1 MKKLILIF
9 PVLLFSILLNAQEVI
24 TGLRN
29 NPTIKSRLN
38 EAVFDGPSARYADT
52 VFVTLP
58 FYDDFSKNSVWPDN
72 KIWSDNAAFV
82 NTDFALNPPTV
93 GVATLDAI
101 NEYGELHD
109 GAGVY
114 SFNADTLTSQPIRLD
129 SVFLSGSQAVR
140 KRDSVYMSFYYQ
152 PQGRGFMPSTTDSLI
167 LEFHSPLE
175 IDTIYGVKDTTTS
188 PRWRHIWAVPG
199 GIAVDSFAKVNKG
212 RWFRQV
218 LIPIK
223 DSALY
228 YQKGFRFRF
237 RNIAS
242 LATSSQPDW
251 QSNCD
256 QWNIDLVRIDIHRN
270 INDTTIEDIAFA
282 DKAPSLLE
290 NYYAMPY
297 HQYTK
302 RYIDE
307 MKGEYDLKIA
317 NLDRYPQNL
326 QYRMNVRKDSNE
338 PYYEY
343 SGESYSILPFLTNG
357 YLDWPAITNPQ
368 VKFFY
373 GLGAPSSVVFHSMHY
388 IITDEQMKYKQNDT
402 IWFTQ
407 VFSNYYAYDDG
418 TAEAGVGLNGAAG
431 SYAVKFKLNMADTI
445 YGVQIYFN
453 QTSNTTDD
461 EYINIKVW
469 NDNKGAPGS
478 VIAELPNVTPVYS
491 DNLNQFTTYKFSEP
505 LLLNTSTAPGLI
517 FYVGWSQTSHN
528 NLNVGLDRYTDSH
541 DKRYYNV
548 TGFWQQSDSLHA
560 GSLLLRPIV
569 GLSNPMSV
577 PEDENKETF
586 KVAPNPVNN
595 GVVRITLPESWSN
608 VNQADIAVTMYD
620 GSGKIVLNTQFN
632 ENLEIPSG
640 LHGLFFLKLNNKAN
654 GRVLSAKILV
664 L

>member
-1 MKKLILIF
+1 MKKLILLL
-9 PVLLFSILLNAQEVI
+9 PVFLLSMLLNAQEVI
-24 TGLRN
+24 SGLRN
-29 NPTIKSRLN
+29 NPTIITRIAEEITDTPAGK
-38 EAVFDGPSARYADT
+38 FDTTYIN
-52 VFVTLP
+52 LP
-58 FYDDFSKNSVWPDN
+58 FYDDFSVNSVWPD
-72 KIWSDNAAFV
+72 KRTWADNTAFV
-82 NTDFALNPPTV
+82 NTDFALNPPTI
-93 GVATLDAI
+93 GVVTLDAV
-101 NEYGELHD
+101 NEYGELYS
-109 GAGVY
+109 GSGFY
-114 SFNADTLTSQPIRLD
+114 SFDADTLTSQPIRLD
-129 SVFLSGSQAVR
+129 SVFYSGNQAVR
-140 KRDSVYMSFYYQ
+140 KGDSVYLSFYYQ
-152 PQGRGFMPSTTDSLI
+152 PQGRGFMPATTDSLI

-175 IDTIYGVKDTTTS
+175 MDTVYGVTDTTIN
-188 PRWRHIWAVPG
+188 PRWRNIWAVPG
-199 GIAVDSFAKVNKG
+199 GIEIDSFAKVNKG

-218 LIPIK
+218 LIPIT

-228 YQKGFRFRF
+228 FQKGFRFRF

-256 QWNIDLVRIDIHRN
+256 QWNIDLVRLDIHRN
-270 INDTTIEDIAFA
+270 MNDTTIEDIAFA
-282 DKAPSLLE
+282 DKAPSLLQ

-307 MKGEYDLKIA
+307 MKSDYELRIA

-326 QYRMNVRKDSNE
+326 QYEMNVRKDSNE
-338 PYYEY
+338 PYYTY
-343 SGESYSILPFLTNG
+343 SGESYSILPFLTYG
-357 YLDWPAITNPQ
+357 YLDWPAITNPE

-373 GLGAPSSVVFHSMHY
+373 GLGAPSSVVFHSMHF
-388 IITDEQMKYKQNDT
+388 ITTDEQMKYRQNDT

-407 VFSNYYAYDDG
+407 VFGNYYSYDDG
-418 TAEAGVGLNGAAG
+418 TAEAGVGLNGSAG

-453 QTSNTTDD
+453 QTSNTTED

-478 VIAELPNVTPVYS
+478 VIAELINVTPEYS
-491 DNLNQFTTYKFSEP
+491 GNLNQFATYRFTEP
-505 LLLNTSTAPGLI
+505 VLLNSSTTPGLI

-548 TGFWQQSDSLHA
+548 SGFWQQSDSLHA

-569 GLSNPMSV
+569 GLANPLSL
-577 PEDENKETF
+577 PEDNNINSF
-586 KVAPNPVNN
+586 SVFPNPVSN
-595 GVVRITLPESWSN
+595 GMIRINLPDSWKEINESMISVDLFDTTGKVLLRTGFAEN
-608 VNQADIAVTMYD
+608 VH
-620 GSGKIVLNTQFN
+620 L
-632 ENLEIPSG
+632 PSG
-640 LHGLFFLKLNNKAN
+640 LHGLYLLKINNAIN
-654 GRVLSAKILV
+654 GKVLTGKILV

>member
-1 MKKLILIF
+1 MKKLILLL
-9 PVLLFSILLNAQEVI
+9 PVFLLSGLLNAQEVI
-24 TGLRN
+24 SGLRN
-29 NPTIKSRLN
+29 NPSIITRLYT
-38 EAVFDGPSARYADT
+38 EFTDAPSGRFDTSY
-52 VFVTLP
+52 VVLP
-58 FYDDFSKNSVWPDN
+58 FYDDFSVNSVWPD
-72 KIWSDNAAFV
+72 KGKWADNTAFI
-82 NTDFALNPPTV
+82 NTDFALNPPTI
-93 GVATLDAI
+93 GVATLDAV
-101 NEYGELHD
+101 NEYGELYN
-109 GAGVY
+109 GSGFY
-114 SFNADTLTSQPIRLD
+114 SFDADTLTSQPIRLD
-129 SVFLSGSQAVR
+129 SVFYSGNKAVR
-140 KRDSVYMSFYYQ
+140 KSDSVYFSFYYQ
-152 PQGRGFMPSTTDSLI
+152 PQGRGFMPAITDSLI
-167 LEFHSPLE
+167 LEFHSPIE
-175 IDTIYGVKDTTTS
+175 IDTVYGVTDTTIN

-199 GIAVDSFAKVNKG
+199 GVEVDSFAKVNKG

-218 LIPIK
+218 LIPIS

-228 YQKGFRFRF
+228 YKKGFRFRF

-256 QWNIDLVRIDIHRN
+256 QWNIDLVKIDIHRN
-270 INDTTIEDIAFA
+270 MNDTTIEDIAFA
-282 DKAPSLLE
+282 EKAPSLLQ

-307 MKGEYDLKIA
+307 MKSDYELKIA

-326 QYRMNVRKDSNE
+326 QYDMNVRKDSNE
-338 PYYEY
+338 PYYTY

-357 YLDWPAITNPQ
+357 YLDWPAITNPE

-388 IITDEQMKYKQNDT
+388 ITTDEQMKYRQNDT

-445 YGVQIYFN
+445 YGVHIYFN

-461 EYINIKVW
+461 EYININVW
-469 NDNKGAPGS
+469 NDNKGAPGN
-478 VIAELPNVTPVYS
+478 VIAELINVTPEYS
-491 DNLNQFTTYKFSEP
+491 GNLNQFATYRFSEP
-505 LLLNTSTAPGLI
+505 LLLNSSTTPGLI

-528 NLNVGLDRYTDSH
+528 NLNVGLDRFTDSH
-541 DKRYYNV
+541 DKRFYNV
-548 TGFWQQSDSLHA
+548 SGFWQQSDSLHA

-569 GLSNPMSV
+569 GLSNPLSL
-577 PEDENKETF
+577 PEEADRETF
-586 KVAPNPVNN
+586 SVAPNPVTN
-595 GVVRITLPESWSN
+595 GAVRITLPDSWKEYNESVIS
-608 VNQADIAVTMYD
+608 VDLFDT
-620 GSGKIVLNTQFN
+620 SGKAVLNTRFA
-632 ENLEIPSG
+632 EKLDLPSG
-640 LHGLFFLKLNNKAN
+640 MHGLYLLKISNTLTGK
-654 GRVLSAKILV
+654 VLTGKILI